1 MLVLQESLKKKV
13 KNKMKTSLIVGI
25 IAVVLIVAVAGYF
38 LITPNNTTNTMKDNG
53 GTADTNIDNTGNENT
68 NEISVDN
75 IDAGDIDA
83 GSAEYAK
90 TESVVIKGFDY
101 SPKELKIKAGTS
113 VVWTNM
119 DSVGHTVTSDTGN
132 EIDSPLLKNGETYAK
147 TFNNPGTYAY
157 HCKPHPYMKGKI
169 IVEG

>member
-1 MLVLQESLKKKV
+1 
-13 KNKMKTSLIVGI
+13 MKTSLIVGI